1 MVISADSNCAIW
13 DTLGF
18 GAHNSVKAECG
29 WFPSVKRPFFSPLLR
44 LCRVESNR
52 PNPPA
57 EVLLVGD
64 PHAGPDVEVGGS
76 SWKTNLLSR
85 FQTQQVRRISTY
97 CIKTSVIPLH

>member
-1 MVISADSNCAIW
+1 M
-13 DTLGF
+13 
-18 GAHNSVKAECG
+18 KAECG

-64 PHAGPDVEVGGS
+64 PHAGLDVEVGGS

-85 FQTQQVRRISTY
+85 CQTQQVKGISTY
-97 CIKTSVIPLH
+97 CIKTNVIPLH